1 MTFMKTGFLLAICL
15 VFSNSLDNGENS
27 GLFKNKR
34 SSSYF
39 NIFGINTKETTVEDK
54 CRMKCN
60 QNGIKYLNVFKN

>member
-15 VFSNSLDNGENS
+15 VFSNSLDNGANS
-27 GLFKNKR
+27 GLIENIR

-60 QNGIKYLNVFKN
+60 QNGIKVFEYF